1 MKTLALR
8 GGDLVVGP
16 AGHQTITGTP
26 KIRQDLALALG
37 EPYGND
43 RFHPTWGSVLPNYVG
58 TPLTPDLEM
67 MVRAEVA
74 RVIAQYIAIQQD
86 EVVADSLG
94 GVRSR
99 YTTDDV
105 ISQVTAIT
113 ATVNA
118 DTIRVAVSLTT
129 RSQQQVTLT
138 RTVSI

>member
-16 AGHQTITGTP
+16 AGYQTITGTP
-26 KIRQDLALALG
+26 KIRQDLALAMG

-58 TPLTPDLEM
+58 TPITQDTPML
-67 MVRAEVA
+67 VRAEVA
-74 RVIAQYIAIQQD
+74 RVIAAYIGIQQD
-86 EVVADSLG
+86 EVVSDALG

-105 ISQVTAIT
+105 VAQVTDIT

-118 DTIRVAVSLTT
+118 DTIRVSVSLVT
-129 RSQQQVTLT
+129 RSNQQVTLN